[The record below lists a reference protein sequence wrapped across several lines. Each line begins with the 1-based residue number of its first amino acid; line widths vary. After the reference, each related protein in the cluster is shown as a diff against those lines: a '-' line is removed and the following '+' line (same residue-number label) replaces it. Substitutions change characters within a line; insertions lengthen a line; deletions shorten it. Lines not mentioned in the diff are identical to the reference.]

1 MRYYYIL
8 LYNSILLDIIRYYQI
23 LYADDTKIWREIIV
37 WDDHLALQNDI
48 DNLLRWANINKMT
61 FHPQKCKVVSVA
73 KNSFEPI
80 LPFQLFIY
88 ELGGTLLDY
97 ASSEKDLGV
106 IVNTTLTFDDRCNDR
121 YSTMNQKLG
130 LLRRVCYFTK
140 DQKQKRTLF
149 LAIVRSQ
156 LNHCCV
162 VWGPANDS
170 KIDRLE
176 CVQKKAVKW
185 ILNEQYHHVLLTNV
199 LCQQSLPASNE
210 VFSTVSIYYGI
221 TFL

>member
-1 MRYYYIL
+1 MIGGHQSEHMPVASGVPQG
-8 LYNSILLDIIRYYQI
+8 SILGTLLFVMFINDTFDCISDKTNIA

-48 DNLLRWANINKMT
+48 DNLLRWAN
-61 FHPQKCKVVSVA
+61 CKVVSVA

-106 IVNTTLTFDDRCNDR
+106 IVNTTLTFDDQCNDR

-130 LLRRVCYFTK
+130 LLRRVCY
-140 DQKQKRTLF
+140 L
-149 LAIVRSQ
+149 L
-156 LNHCCV
+156 
-162 VWGPANDS
+162 
-170 KIDRLE
+170 KIRN
-176 CVQKKAVKW
+176 K
-185 ILNEQYHHVLLTNV
+185 NEHYFWL
-199 LCQQSLPASNE
+199 
-210 VFSTVSIYYGI
+210 
-221 TFL
+221 

>member
-1 MRYYYIL
+1 M
-8 LYNSILLDIIRYYQI
+8 
-23 LYADDTKIWREIIV
+23 
-37 WDDHLALQNDI
+37 
-48 DNLLRWANINKMT
+48 NKMT

-97 ASSEKDLGV
+97 ASSEKDLGA
-106 IVNTTLTFDDRCNDR
+106 IVNTTLTFDDQCDDR
-121 YSTMNQKLG
+121 YSTMNQKL
-130 LLRRVCYFTK
+130 LRCVLYFTK
-140 DQKQKRTLF
+140 DQKQKRTIF

-162 VWGPANDS
+162 VWRPANHF

-176 CVQKKAVKW
+176 CVQKRQ
-185 ILNEQYHHVLLTNV
+185 LSGY
-199 LCQQSLPASNE
+199 
-210 VFSTVSIYYGI
+210 
-221 TFL
+221 